1 MYLWP
6 APVVMGNPDSGLS
19 ANLRANCEMEV
30 AQFLNTLSAGLCD
43 FWSLRSSII
52 CTCMRG
58 FSSGCLCSSRMEGEG
73 QFPSVWKEVY
83 MSHRTVR
90 KGPEEIE
97 SNPFAEAG
105 SIVCRYPDR
114 S

>member
-19 ANLRANCEMEV
+19 ASLRANCEMEV

-58 FSSGCLCSSRMEGEG
+58 FSSGCLCSSRVEGEG
-73 QFPSVWKEVY
+73 QFPSVWKKSVY
-83 MSHRTVR
+83 
-90 KGPEEIE
+90 E
-97 SNPFAEAG
+97 SQNCKEG
-105 SIVCRYPDR
+105 T
-114 S
+114 